1 MNISNDGNHMLS
13 GGAQVK
19 YHFQKEKNLKV
30 QRVNRSYEDLS
41 VGAQKTDCSRDM
53 LGGYANPGILDNRED
68 DIENLQQV
76 NNIES
81 FALMMMVA
89 NREDGNE
96 NSLQVNDIASY
107 ALMMIAIATL
117 LMTFT
122 LNIKTYI
129 PNKSKVQLFGLSMK
143 TVDIVCTIAN
153 EGLCALWWGL
163 LKLTNRIRPYRVGAN
178 C

>member
-13 GGAQVK
+13 GGAQ
-19 YHFQKEKNLKV
+19 
-30 QRVNRSYEDLS
+30 ED
-41 VGAQKTDCSRDM
+41 DCSRDM

-76 NNIES
+76 NDNLHRRS
-81 FALMMMVA
+81 YDDGSHS
-89 NREDGNE
+89 REDGNE

-107 ALMMIAIATL
+107 ALMMYCYATL

-143 TVDIVCTIAN
+143 TWI
-153 EGLCALWWGL
+153 
-163 LKLTNRIRPYRVGAN
+163 
-178 C
+178 